1 MCNFLF
7 LIYLLRHLSR
17 TYRRQTD
24 RFTMSYFEK
33 LVTWIFE
40 ICQSKYKDSL
50 LTIYWVGIKSPAL
63 GQSLEAARH
72 WSDDTRLQGR
82 AFLRSEAGAEAGLV
96 LDQVQPGDQATYTC
110 RVDFKLAPTTIS
122 LVNLT
127 VQSECYI

>member
-1 MCNFLF
+1 MCNFLC

-50 LTIYWVGIKSPAL
+50 LTNHCL
-63 GQSLEAARH
+63 QSVKCKVPL
-72 WSDDTRLQGR
+72 L
-82 AFLRSEAGAEAGLV
+82 
-96 LDQVQPGDQATYTC
+96 
-110 RVDFKLAPTTIS
+110 
-122 LVNLT
+122 
-127 VQSECYI
+127 